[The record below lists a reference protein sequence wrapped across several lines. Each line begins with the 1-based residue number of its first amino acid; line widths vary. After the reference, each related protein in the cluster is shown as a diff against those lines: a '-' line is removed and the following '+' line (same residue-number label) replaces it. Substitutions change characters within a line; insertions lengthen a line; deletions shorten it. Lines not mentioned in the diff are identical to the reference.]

1 VPPRKTKPRVTPER
15 AARVLDILEEAHPE
29 ARCALLYRNAFELA
43 VATILS
49 AQCTDERVN
58 KVTPG
63 LFERYPDAGA
73 LARAPLADVEEI
85 IRSTGFFRAKAR
97 SITGFAKGL
106 VERHGGEVPRSM
118 AALVP
123 LPGIG
128 RKTANVVLGHAFD
141 VAEGIAVDTHV
152 LRVTNRLGLAEGDD
166 PLDVEAQLMALVP
179 RERWTRT
186 TDLVI
191 FHGRKVCDARR
202 PACGVCP
209 LFAECAWPSRQAWA
223 SEEPPR
229 DRRAGRVAKPAAAA
243 RRRARPLPTPR
254 LARRPALPR
263 SGRPGP
269 GGRGPGRKGPAK

>member
-1 VPPRKTKPRVTPER
+1 MSHPS
-15 AARVLDILEEAHPE
+15 ARPASSTSWRRAHPE
-29 ARCALLYRNAFELA
+29 ARCALAYRSAFELA

-58 KVTPG
+58 KVTPA
-63 LFERYPDAGA
+63 LFGRYPDAGA

-85 IRSTGFFRAKAR
+85 IRSTGFYRAKAR

-106 VERHGGEVPRSM
+106 VERHGGEVPRTM

-152 LRVTNRLGLAEGDD
+152 LRVTNRLGLALGED
-166 PLDVEAQLMALVP
+166 PLEVEKQLMALVP

-186 TDLVI
+186 TDLLI

-223 SEEPPR
+223 SDEPLR
-229 DRRAGRVAKPAAAA
+229 DRRAGRTAKPAPAA
-243 RRRARPLPTPR
+243 RRRARPVPTAR
-254 LARRPALPR
+254 LAGRPPLPR

-269 GGRGPGRKGPAK
+269 GGRGPGRRGPAK